1 LKKPETF
8 ISIFPYICRKTE
20 TNNPTC
26 RMLYQEFRQNMFALG
41 YFTSHQAYALFPK
54 FDKNNLG
61 RWVRQGY
68 LVKLRNGYY
77 SFPEYLNDR
86 DFAFFLANRIYR
98 PSYISLHTAL
108 AFYGLIPES
117 IIQITSVSSL
127 KTVTFNNRFGT
138 YTYQTVQPRLMF
150 GYNNRTLPGSRTLL
164 FATPEKAL
172 LDLLYLYP
180 FYNSA
185 LEMEELR
192 MDPESLH
199 EGFNVDLFRTYT
211 AQVLNKGLET
221 RSMLFLKTYG
231 L

>member
-1 LKKPETF
+1 
-8 ISIFPYICRKTE
+8 
-20 TNNPTC
+20 
-26 RMLYQEFRQNMFALG
+26 MLFQEFRRNMFTLG
-41 YFTSHQAYALFPK
+41 CFTSNQVYSLQPG

-117 IIQITSVSSL
+117 VIQITSVSTL
-127 KTVTFNNRFGT
+127 KTVTFENRFGT
-138 YTYQTVQPRLMF
+138 YTYQTLQPKLMF
-150 GYNNRTLPGSRTLL
+150 GYDTRALPGNRTLL

-180 FYNSA
+180 FYNSKQGMEA
-185 LEMEELR
+185 LRL
-192 MDPESLH
+192 DPESLH
-199 EGFNVDLFRTYT
+199 EGLNVDLFKTYA
-211 AQVLNKGLET
+211 AQAGSKALET
-221 RSMLFLKTYG
+221 RCMLFLKTYG